1 MSTLLDAVRRPEHTG
16 DRRCWPCTAVN
27 GLLLAV
33 ASVGVAVVS
42 PPAAAA
48 VAVVGAAAIAVRGYL
63 VPYTPQF
70 APKLVAA
77 LPVDPFHGGD
87 AGEAPGAD
95 GTSDALAGE
104 EDDDGSGAA
113 GEDVLAAL
121 VDAGVVV
128 PDGET
133 LYLDESFREAW
144 RAEVET
150 LRGMNEDALAA
161 AAADAA
167 PAAEEARVERVG
179 SRRYVIIDPG
189 TGSAVDERQLTVP
202 VALASV
208 GAARALADRVD
219 DPAVRS
225 AAAEPLRTFLERCPA
240 CDGPVEETTETRCC
254 GGPRDPTG
262 GPADVLACADCEER
276 LYTF

>member
-1 MSTLLDAVRRPEHTG
+1 MSSPLDAVRRPEHTG
-16 DRRCWPCTAVN
+16 DRRCWPCTVVN
-27 GLLLAV
+27 GLLLAA
-33 ASVGVAVVS
+33 ASVAVAAVS

-48 VAVVGAAAIAVRGYL
+48 VAAVGVAAIAVRGYL

-77 LPVDPFHGGD
+77 LPGGDPFHDDPGPSD
-87 AGEAPGAD
+87 SLNARTDGEA
-95 GTSDALAGE
+95 
-104 EDDDGSGAA
+104 
-113 GEDVLAAL
+113 VLEAL
-121 VDAGVVV
+121 VTAGVVV

-133 LYLDESFREAW
+133 LYLDESFRESW
-144 RAEVET
+144 RAEIES
-150 LRGMNEDALAA
+150 LRGMDDDGLAD

-167 PAAEEARVERVG
+167 PAAEGARVERVG
-179 SRRYVIIDPG
+179 SRRYVIVDPG

-202 VALASV
+202 VALAAV

-219 DPAVRS
+219 DPAIRS